1 MPRQGQGIIK
11 SLESTAPQEGAAAE
25 EADELFEM
33 ANLFPRTTGLPMT
46 VSVSLRGNARQDVRV
61 KVNTTHGNH
70 MSIANACDRNFE
82 FCRPPPGTLAKPLIA
97 LQLETT
103 PPIGRCTLRMVRCR
117 SRC

>member
-1 MPRQGQGIIK
+1 MFIPGK
-11 SLESTAPQEGAAAE
+11 VMTDSLASTPPQEAS
-25 EADELFEM
+25 EADAPFEM

-103 PPIGRCTLRMVRCR
+103 PPIG
-117 SRC
+117 